1 MSDEKRKRGRP
12 RKEETVSKETAS
24 VKETALSKETAAGK
38 ETVPVKRRYSKRGN
52 PAMTGEAI
60 NISPG
65 ENAAYIMQGLKLLNL
80 PKIDLHDPVAVQ
92 NRINDYLVM
101 VAENGNKPTVAGL
114 GLALNGLDRIRL
126 WEIRTGKFNNTTGE
140 ITTLPQSVVDI
151 IRKTY
156 KLMEE
161 LWENYMQNGKI
172 NPVSGIFLGK
182 NNYGYQDKTEYVLTP
197 NSQSANDL
205 NEKQLLERYGIDSDS
220 DS

>member
-1 MSDEKRKRGRP
+1 MKEEQEKKKRGRP
-12 RKEETVSKETAS
+12 KKETAS
-24 VKETALSKETAAGK
+24 TKETALSKETAAGK
-38 ETVPVKRRYSKRGN
+38 ETVPVKHKYSRRGN

-60 NISPG
+60 QLDEND
-65 ENAAYIMQGLKLLNL
+65 NAAYLSQGLKLLNL
-80 PKIDLHDPVAVQ
+80 PNIDLHDPVAVQ
-92 NRINDYLVM
+92 NRINEYFTIVF
-101 VAENGNKPTVAGL
+101 EHGHKPTVAGL

-126 WEIRTGKFNNTTGE
+126 WEIRTGKFNNTKGE